1 MANFPQGGN
10 GHNEAERAGSTAGGA
25 ASGTVP
31 GSQHGSEAMA
41 AAKEK
46 AALARDQ
53 LTVGVADAFD
63 TSKEAAR
70 QAKIVLDEKLE
81 GLMDS
86 GKDVLGQAEELIRS
100 RPWASF
106 GVAFA
111 AGYLIAKMT
120 RSSKD

>member
-1 MANFPQGGN
+1 MANIPQGGN
-10 GHNEAERAGSTAGGA
+10 GHNEAERAGSIGGA
-25 ASGTVP
+25 SMSGGTASS
-31 GSQHGSEAMA
+31 GSDAMH

-53 LTVGVADAFD
+53 LTVGMADALD

-70 QAKIVLDEKLE
+70 QAKVVLDEKLE

-120 RSSKD
+120 R